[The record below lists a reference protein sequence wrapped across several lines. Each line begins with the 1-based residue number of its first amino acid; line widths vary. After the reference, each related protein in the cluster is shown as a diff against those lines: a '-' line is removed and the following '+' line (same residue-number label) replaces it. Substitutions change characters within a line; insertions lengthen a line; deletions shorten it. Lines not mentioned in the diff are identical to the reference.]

1 MKEADSLISKEFF
14 EDLSGII
21 IIGVKNDSTVNVR
34 TNILNKEEYQS
45 VITTALVMSSLEKDK
60 FTDKR
65 LDNLH

>member
-1 MKEADSLISKEFF
+1 MGADSLISKEFF

-45 VITTALVMSSLEKDK
+45 VITTALVMSSLESDK

>member
-1 MKEADSLISKEFF
+1 MGADSLISKEFF

>member
-1 MKEADSLISKEFF
+1 MGTDSLISKEFF

>member
-1 MKEADSLISKEFF
+1 MGADSLISKEFF

-45 VITTALVMSSLEKDK
+45 VVTTALVMSSLEKDK